1 MMDLERIIASTRQY
15 NLHSHTE
22 YCDGRNTMEEM
33 ARGALEA
40 GMEFYGFTPHSP
52 IPVESKCN
60 MDAAKVE
67 DFIARSHE
75 IASRHAPQCT
85 FLTGMEI
92 DYLGSEW
99 GPHLDYFQRMDL
111 DYRIGSVHFVPTR
124 DGVAIDCDGRYERF
138 AVNLKE
144 AFGGDLRYVVEK
156 YFEQVITM
164 TERGG
169 FDILG
174 HLDKIAGNASQAQP
188 GIEDEPWYKGLIDHA
203 LSTASSAGVIVEINT
218 KALATKG
225 RFFPA
230 ARWIDKV
237 MATGLP
243 VAVNSDAH
251 YVDKIDAGRR
261 EAFKLLDSYSSAC
274 SDSALRGSVR

>member
-1 MMDLERIIASTRQY
+1 MMDLERIIASTRRY

-33 ARGALEA
+33 AHGALES
-40 GMEFYGFTPHSP
+40 GMEYYGFTPHSP
-52 IPVESKCN
+52 ISVASKCN
-60 MDAAKVE
+60 MDAAKVDE
-67 DFIARSHE
+67 YIMRSRE
-75 IASRHAPQCT
+75 IASRYAPQCA

-124 DGVAIDCDGRYERF
+124 DRVAIDCDGSFERF
-138 AVNLKE
+138 APNLDRM
-144 AFGGDLRYVVEK
+144 FMGDIRYVVEK

-174 HLDKIAGNASQAQP
+174 HLDKMAGNASQAAP
-188 GIEDEPWYKGLIDHA
+188 GIEDEPWYEGLIDHA
-203 LSTASSAGVIVEINT
+203 LSAASSAGVIVEINT

-230 ARWIDKV
+230 TRWWRKV
-237 MATGLP
+237 IATGLP
-243 VAVNSDAH
+243 MAVNSDAH
-251 YVDKIDAGRR
+251 YVDKINAGRL
-261 EAFKLLDSYSSAC
+261 EAFELLDSYSSVG